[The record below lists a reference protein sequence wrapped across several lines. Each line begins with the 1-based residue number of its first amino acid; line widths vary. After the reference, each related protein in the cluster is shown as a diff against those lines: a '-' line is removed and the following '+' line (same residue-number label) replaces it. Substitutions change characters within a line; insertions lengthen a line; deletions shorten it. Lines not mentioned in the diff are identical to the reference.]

1 MAPPFVP
8 ARSFRPP
15 ALARAL
21 GAALLILAALPLR
34 GAAPVQ
40 NWYSK
45 TDATATSSVVSSP
58 AIGPDG
64 VVYVGVKITTT
75 AGNGRVIAFNPNG
88 TVKWTCETPT
98 DWVESTPAV
107 AADGTV
113 YVGSWD
119 GNLYAINGATGVV
132 KWQFAT
138 GAFIYSSPAIG
149 ADGTVYVGSGD
160 LTLHA
165 VSPLGVERWQRPA
178 ADWVDSSPAVAAD
191 GSVYYGSWDNYIYG
205 LNADGTEKWRLLTGA
220 AVISSPAIAPDG
232 TVYCGS
238 SDGSLYAIGSGGAA
252 KWTYPTGDAIES
264 SPVLGADGTVYVGSN
279 DGYFYALNPGGTLK
293 WRTKIGRPVATTA
306 TVRADGSILFAADDN
321 KLHALGADGTEQW
334 SFAFGS
340 TDDSADCSPAVAPD
354 GTIYAG
360 SVDGFFYSLRGGVAP
375 LAGYWPMFRHDAR
388 RTGLEVASLVI
399 TGQPQGHT
407 VTSGATAVLAVT
419 ATGTDLTYQ
428 WNKDGVPVP
437 GATSARLVLAG
448 VQGTAGYTV
457 TLGNQEGASL
467 TSAVATLVALSAT
480 DPGRLVNLSIRGTA
494 GTGNKV
500 LIMGFV
506 TGGAGAAGSAPLL
519 IRGVGPSI
527 MGAPFNVT
535 DALADPVIE
544 IVPADPAV
552 SHSGNDDWGG
562 TAALKQ
568 AALTTGAFALAGD
581 TSKDAALL
589 GDFTGGVYSV
599 IVSGKN
605 GTSGAVLAEIYDAR
619 PAGLPDLARPR
630 LINISA
636 RGYVGASDTL
646 IAGFVI
652 SGQTAK
658 TVLIRA
664 VGPDPAF
671 AAAVANGNLGDP
683 MLYLYQSIAGV
694 SNVILTNDNWGGDPQ
709 ITAVGTTVGAAPLS
723 VSTSKDAVVLATLDP
738 GIYTALV
745 AGVSGSAG
753 ITLVEIYDVP

>member
-1 MAPPFVP
+1 MSSPPVP
-8 ARSFRPP
+8 ARSFRPL
-15 ALARAL
+15 ALARAI
-21 GAALLILAALPLR
+21 GAALLMLAVLPLHA
-34 GAAPVQ
+34 AAPAQ

-45 TDATATSSVVSSP
+45 TDSTATSSVVSSP

-64 VVYVGVKITTT
+64 VVYVGVKVTTT
-75 AGNGRVIAFNPNG
+75 AGNGRVIAFNPDG
-88 TVKWTCETPT
+88 TVKWTCEAPT

-119 GNLYAINGATGVV
+119 GNLYAINGETGAV

-138 GAFIYSSPAIG
+138 GAYIYSSPAIG
-149 ADGTVYVGSGD
+149 PDGTVYVGSGD

-178 ADWVDSSPAVAAD
+178 GDWVDSSPAVGVD

-220 AVISSPAIAPDG
+220 AVVSSPAIAPDG

-238 SDGSLYAIGSGGAA
+238 SDGSLYAIRPGGAL
-252 KWTYPTGDAIES
+252 KWSYPTGDAIES

-293 WRTKIGRPVATTA
+293 WRTNIGRPVATTA

-340 TDDSADCSPAVAPD
+340 TADSADCSPAVAPD

-360 SVDGFFYSLRGGVAP
+360 SVDGFFYALRGGVAP
-375 LAGYWPMFRHDAR
+375 LASYWPMFRHDAR
-388 RTGLEVASLVI
+388 RTGLVAPLVI

-407 VTSGATAVLAVT
+407 LAAGATAVLAVS
-419 ATGTDLTYQ
+419 ATGTGLTYQ
-428 WNKDGVPVP
+428 WNKDGVPVA
-437 GATSARLVLAG
+437 GATSARLVLTG

-457 TLGNQEGASL
+457 TLGNQEGASV
-467 TSAVATLVALSAT
+467 TSSVATLVALPAT
-480 DPGRLVNLSIRGTA
+480 DPGHLINLSIRGTA

-506 TGGAGAAGSAPLL
+506 TGGAGAAGSTPLL

-544 IVPADPAV
+544 IVPADSTA
-552 SHSGNDDWGG
+552 SRTGNDDWGG
-562 TAALKQ
+562 TDVLKQ
-568 AALTTGAFALAGD
+568 AALTTGAFALASD

-589 GDFTGGVYSV
+589 GDFPGGVYSV

-605 GTSGAVLAEIYDAR
+605 GTTGAVLAEIYDAR
-619 PAGLPDLARPR
+619 PAGQPAATLPR

-671 AAAVANGNLGDP
+671 AAAVANGNLSDP
-683 MLYLYQSIAGV
+683 MLYIYQSVAGV
-694 SNVILTNDNWGGDPQ
+694 SSVILTNDNWGGDPQ
-709 ITAVGTTVGAAPLS
+709 LTAVGTAVGAAPLS
-723 VSTSKDAVVLATLDP
+723 VPASKDAVVLATLDP
-738 GIYTALV
+738 GVYTALA
-745 AGVSGSAG
+745 AGMNGAAG